1 MTNLSQL
8 KVAVLVDLP
17 RSPQSGG
24 HVKGWERLA
33 QAAARYDLPLDLTV
47 YFSGNPLTEK
57 LAEHVTLRQLPPVF
71 STARLK
77 FLPYVPDHT
86 DLAPYHPALARE
98 LPRYDVIHTTDAF
111 FAFTRTA
118 EFHRRRRAL
127 THSFH
132 TDQVNYARIFAAK
145 SIRERLGDSQLARWL
160 LEKWQLPERI
170 SRRME
175 RKLLRH
181 VSRCGAVV
189 VSRASDRMF
198 AEQILGPHGVR
209 TMRLGTDR
217 ELFNPRQANRAL
229 MQQRY
234 LIPSGRLVLV
244 FVGRLDEGKNIY
256 TLLTAMR
263 QAIDTGIPLH
273 LVAAGVGPAAD
284 DIRAMLGD
292 HASIP
297 GFVPPSELA
306 QLYASADALALASE
320 VETRSQAMVEALASG
335 LPVLVA
341 AKSGVH
347 KLLPSSPALQ
357 VVSGGADAWA
367 SALYDFASTSRPKL
381 QAAAVELGRKY
392 IASWEE
398 ILAEDLLPAWQ
409 QAARMQI
416 TRS

>member
-17 RSPQSGG
+17 RSPQAGG

-47 YFSGNPLTEK
+47 FFSGNPLTEK

-98 LPRYDVIHTTDAF
+98 LPRYDVVHTTDAF

-181 VSRCGAVV
+181 VHRCGAVV
-189 VSRASDRMF
+189 VTRASDRMF

-209 TMRLGTDR
+209 TMRLGTDK

-234 LIPSGRLVLV
+234 LIPSGRIVLV

-263 QAIDTGIPLH
+263 QAIDANIPLH

-297 GFVPPSELA
+297 GFVPPGELA
-306 QLYASADALALASE
+306 QLYASADALALSSE

-357 VVSGGADAWA
+357 VVSGGTDSWT
-367 SALYDFASTSRPKL
+367 SALHDFASTSRPKL
-381 QAAAVELGRKY
+381 QAAAVEIGRKY

-409 QAARMQI
+409 QAARMKI
-416 TRS
+416 IRS

>member
-273 LVAAGVGPAAD
+273 LVAAGVGPASD

-409 QAARMQI
+409 QAARMQL